1 MNNFYYTA
9 NPDVK
14 HEEKHWN
21 FSLLKTTLSFVTDN
35 GVFSKNTVDYG
46 SRVLIKNVDINE
58 MPAGPILDMGCGYG
72 PIGIFLAK
80 THPERQFTMVD
91 VNNLAL
97 SLAKQNAE
105 LNQISN
111 VDIFASDGYQN
122 VTQKYAGIVTNPPVR
137 AGKKVVDEM
146 ITGSYD
152 HLLDDGTLTVVLQ
165 KKQGAPSAKKLMK
178 QIFGNVQI
186 VKRDKG
192 YYLLKSRK
200 AAADE

>member
-1 MNNFYYTA
+1 M
-9 NPDVK
+9 
-14 HEEKHWN
+14 
-21 FSLLKTTLSFVTDN
+21 
-35 GVFSKNTVDYG
+35 FSKSTVDYG

-111 VDIFASDGYQN
+111 VDIFC
-122 VTQKYAGIVTNPPVR
+122 
-137 AGKKVVDEM
+137 
-146 ITGSYD
+146 
-152 HLLDDGTLTVVLQ
+152 L
-165 KKQGAPSAKKLMK
+165 
-178 QIFGNVQI
+178 
-186 VKRDKG
+186 
-192 YYLLKSRK
+192 
-200 AAADE
+200 